1 MDPLENLINY
11 ITRDTVLFAA
21 VQAMVIIP
29 ALVSIIYEFN
39 SSKKRKIIPG
49 ETLPSTESKT
59 PDPSIRLQK
68 VLYPATLIFF
78 AAVCFANDEIA
89 GHRIFWLA
97 LDFGLVTWLLLFSRW
112 VSERFV

>member
-39 SSKKRKIIPG
+39 SKRKNKAAPKASPSQSG
-49 ETLPSTESKT
+49 DSSRLPS
-59 PDPSIRLQK
+59 PGFQRI
-68 VLYPATLIFF
+68 LYLASVIFF
-78 AAVCFANDEIA
+78 TAVCFANDEIA

-97 LDFGLVTWLLLFSRW
+97 LDFGLVTYLFVFSRW
-112 VSERFV
+112 VREKCN

>member
-21 VQAMVIIP
+21 VQAVVIIP

-39 SSKKRKIIPG
+39 SRRKRKTTPEG
-49 ETLPSTESKT
+49 TPPLTGSATGNPSTG
-59 PDPSIRLQK
+59 IQK
-68 VLYPATLIFF
+68 VLYPATIIFF
-78 AAVCFANDEIA
+78 AAICFANDEIA

-97 LDFGLVTWLLLFSRW
+97 LDFGLVTYLLVFSRW
-112 VSERFV
+112 VRERYN

>member
-21 VQAMVIIP
+21 VQAVVIIP

-39 SSKKRKIIPG
+39 SRRKRRTTPEG
-49 ETLPSTESKT
+49 TPPLTGSAT
-59 PDPSIRLQK
+59 PDPHTALQR

-97 LDFGLVTWLLLFSRW
+97 LDFGLVTYLLVFSRW
-112 VSERFV
+112 VRERCN